1 MVVLLQG
8 YAWVAGVVV
17 VLGTP
22 AVGLGLLF
30 LIRRASSKRPYQ
42 PHNAVLAGC
51 LGFVG
56 TIYAITSVFTM
67 FHELGGYDRLRQ
79 DLRKEAFVVA
89 SIAMDSPVMG
99 GPAQQR
105 IEDAVRAYNEAVL
118 AEWPRT
124 ARGEFSTRVETARK
138 QLVGELAVLQPQTE
152 VQRTFVS
159 EALKAVQGA
168 TAGQEYQ
175 LFVAR
180 SGLLEAVVWCALLV
194 SAAAALLFCCL
205 FRLREGRL
213 QALLVT
219 VIGLVVGSN
228 LFLVLDL
235 SYPMAGLLSVS
246 PDGYAEVMDLFLRR
260 P

>member
-8 YAWVAGVVV
+8 HAWVAGVVV
-17 VLGTP
+17 VLGTS
-22 AVGLGLLF
+22 AAGLGLLF
-30 LIRRASSKRPYQ
+30 LVRRASARKPYE

-89 SIAMDSPVMG
+89 SIAMDSSVMG
-99 GPAQQR
+99 GAAQR
-105 IEDAVRAYNEAVL
+105 GIEEAVRSYNETVL

-138 QLVGELAVLQPQTE
+138 QLMGELAELRPRTE
-152 VQRTFVS
+152 AQRTYVS
-159 EALKAVQGA
+159 ESLKAVQEA

-205 FRLREGRL
+205 FRLREWRL
-213 QALLVT
+213 QALLVA

-246 PDGYAEVMDLFLRR
+246 PDGYAEVMHLFLRR
-260 P
+260 